1 MMICRNF
8 LLIINWFH
16 NNFQGIHIHG
26 FRKLLQEN
34 TETFIQKIPD
44 YLVKTQNMYMFV
56 RVERPKDSRR
66 FVLGYVKCDLVFS
79 FTRRFEQMRVRLN
92 RVPPQLLMKE
102 ETEENKVLRLA
113 RLGQTDYERAMALH
127 GDTRVGLDDVLLT
140 PLGAAIY
147 AKDYKSAEA
156 LLDGEDDPNEVDG
169 RGRNALHRAAQHG
182 YGCRPPL
189 LRRILSMIQNV
200 NLVTKFGYTALMQAV
215 GSNHLDMFTLL
226 MNHQGIDVNIQD
238 HEKDTVLH
246 WAVLYNR
253 PVIVTQL
260 VSDDRVDTSLK
271 NKYNSTPLR
280 HAIGLGYEECVNIL
294 REHGASEE

>member
-1 MMICRNF
+1 MFLVQVKYLTDIFFEEIFTPINHKITMMICRNF

-127 GDTRVGLDDVLLT
+127 GDTRVGLDDVLL
-140 PLGAAIY
+140 AM
-147 AKDYKSAEA
+147 
-156 LLDGEDDPNEVDG
+156 NDG
-169 RGRNALHRAAQHG
+169 RAVDAAV
-182 YGCRPPL
+182 RIPTPP
-189 LRRILSMIQNV
+189 
-200 NLVTKFGYTALMQAV
+200 
-215 GSNHLDMFTLL
+215 
-226 MNHQGIDVNIQD
+226 
-238 HEKDTVLH
+238 
-246 WAVLYNR
+246 
-253 PVIVTQL
+253 
-260 VSDDRVDTSLK
+260 
-271 NKYNSTPLR
+271 
-280 HAIGLGYEECVNIL
+280 
-294 REHGASEE
+294 